1 MERRVSK
8 IILSF
13 IKLCEKYTK
22 NNVAYG
28 ALQLILGKTLG
39 KKISQAM

>member
-1 MERRVSK
+1 MERCVSK
-8 IILSF
+8 IISSF
-13 IKLCEKYTK
+13 IKLSEKHTK
-22 NNVAYG
+22 NNVAYV